1 MRRSLL
7 IFVLLVCASPAS
19 AQHIFESVGE
29 RALGM
34 AGAFVA
40 VADDSTAVYWNPS
53 GLVHGQPLGATVG
66 WHRSRFGNP
75 DAAPHPG
82 AQTGRSSLSS
92 LGTWPLGGSYAMI
105 RTTTLR
111 PAAGQ
116 VLVAETLET
125 RHYGVTILQT
135 LWEGFVVGSTLKY
148 VRGSVSSGPVDAAT
162 NERALEIGEEIERD
176 ASGAFDLD
184 LGLMLDMTRVR
195 IGLTVRNMI
204 EPTFGSPAE
213 TEITLPRQAR
223 IGLAVLPSSG
233 LTLAFDADL
242 NTVDLRGDLRRMLA
256 AGAERRLGSRAA
268 VRAGVRWDLKGPHD
282 PIGSV
287 GASLALGRGMW
298 IDTHYSQG
306 RSGEDRQFGAAWRAG
321 Y

>member
-7 IFVLLVCASPAS
+7 TFALVLCASPVS

-66 WHRSRFGNP
+66 WHRSRYGNP
-75 DAAPHPG
+75 EAVPHPG
-82 AQTGRSSLSS
+82 AQSGRSSLAS

-111 PAAGQ
+111 PVAGQ
-116 VLVAETLET
+116 ALVAETLET

-162 NERALEIGEEIERD
+162 NEDALEIGEDIERD
-176 ASGAFDLD
+176 STAAFDLD
-184 LGLMLDMTRVR
+184 LGVMLDMQRVR
-195 IGLTVRNMI
+195 VGVTVRNMI
-204 EPTFGSPAE
+204 EPTFGSAAGI
-213 TEITLPRQAR
+213 EITLPRQAR
-223 IGLAVLPSSG
+223 LGLAVLPTTG

-268 VRAGVRWDLKGPHD
+268 VRAGVRWDLEGPHD

-298 IDTHYSQG
+298 IDSHYSQG

>member
-7 IFVLLVCASPAS
+7 TLGMLLCASPAP

-40 VADDSTAVYWNPS
+40 VADDATAVYWNPS
-53 GLVHGQPLGATVG
+53 GLVHGQPLGATIG

-82 AQTGRSSLSS
+82 AQSGRSNLTS
-92 LGTWPLGGSYAMI
+92 LGSWPLGVSYAMI
-105 RTTTLR
+105 QTTTLR
-111 PAAGQ
+111 PATDQ
-116 VLVAETLET
+116 VLLAETLET

-162 NERALEIGEEIERD
+162 VESALDIGEDFERD
-176 ASGAFDLD
+176 ATGAFDLD
-184 LGLMLDMTRVR
+184 LGVMLDMQRVR
-195 IGLTVRNMI
+195 IGVTVRNVI

-223 IGLAVLPSSG
+223 LGLAVLPSDG
-233 LTLAFDADL
+233 LTLAIDADL

-256 AGAERRLGSRAA
+256 AGAERRLGSHAA
-268 VRAGVRWDLKGPHD
+268 VRGGIRWDLKGPHD

-298 IDTHYSQG
+298 LDGHYSQG
-306 RSGEDRQFGAAWRAG
+306 RSGEDRQFGAALRAG

>member
-1 MRRSLL
+1 MRRALL
-7 IFVLLVCASPAS
+7 TLALLFCAIPAA

-40 VADDSTAVYWNPS
+40 VADDPTAVYWNPA
-53 GLVHGQPLGATVG
+53 GLVHGQPLGATIG

-82 AQTGRSSLSS
+82 AQSGRSSLAT
-92 LGTWPLGGSYAMI
+92 LGTWPLGGSYANI
-105 RTTTLR
+105 ETTTLR
-111 PAAGQ
+111 PAPGTT
-116 VLVAETLET
+116 LLAETLQT
-125 RHYGVTILQT
+125 RHYGVTILQSIVSG
-135 LWEGFVVGSTLKY
+135 LVVGSTLKY
-148 VRGSVSSGPVDAAT
+148 VRGSVTSGPVDAGT
-162 NERALEIGEEIERD
+162 VDDALDLGKDFDRD
-176 ASGAFDLD
+176 SSGAFDLD
-184 LGLMLDMTRVR
+184 LGVMVDMTHVRV
-195 IGLTVRNMI
+195 GLTVRNMI
-204 EPTFGSPAE
+204 EPTFGSTAE

-223 IGLAVLPSSG
+223 LGVAAFLAGG

-268 VRAGVRWDLKGPHD
+268 VRGGIRWDLEGPSD
-282 PIGSV
+282 PVGSV